1 LGRLKGLVAVFFIF
15 IAFIAFIGAPGSAR
29 SESLPDAFR
38 PEARQAAAP
47 SVAPSEQVR
56 LKVNQSILVDSP
68 DRIKR
73 VSVARPEVADV
84 MVVSPTQMLVSGKGA
99 GMTTLIYWS
108 EGDVPR
114 IVDLVVDPYT
124 EQFRDELRKLAPD
137 ADFEIS
143 ASGDSLF
150 LSGTVRSE
158 AVRNRLAE
166 GAGIF
171 ARNVVNLLEIEQL
184 EQILLQVRVAEVDRS
199 VAKELGF
206 NAIFQPVID
215 GGMYR
220 ASVNAPNSFSPFFGE
235 LFPPPG
241 QPHGPNQLFDDTTNL
256 FVQSPGFSNA
266 KFSAFLRILHD
277 RGAMKMLAEPNLV
290 VASGGEGRFLVGGEF
305 PIVYATGVGGATTF
319 SVEYKEF
326 GVKLDFQP
334 RIVENGEIFIKIAQE
349 MSDLDFANAVILSG
363 FRIPALRSRKAE
375 SDLQLAD
382 GQTFVMAGLIDNK
395 VARQVSKV
403 PFLGDIPI
411 LGALFRNVRYSNSET
426 ELMVLITPNIV
437 RPLSPE
443 EIPAL
448 PTETMPPEETHSGLL
463 P

>member
-1 LGRLKGLVAVFFIF
+1 MGIAAILFIV
-15 IAFIAFIGAPGSAR
+15 ILTWVPGIAR
-29 SESLPDAFR
+29 SESRPDTVP
-38 PEARQAAAP
+38 PEVRQAAEP
-47 SVAPSEQVR
+47 SAFPSKRIR
-56 LKVNQSILVDSP
+56 LTVNQSILFDSP
-68 DRIKR
+68 LRIKR
-73 VSVARPEVADV
+73 VSVADV
-84 MVVSPTQMLVSGKGA
+84 MVISPTQMLVSGKGT

-108 EGDVPR
+108 EDEVPKT
-114 IVDLVVDPYT
+114 VDLVVDFYT
-124 EQFRDELRKLAPD
+124 EQFHDELRKLAPD
-137 ADFEIS
+137 AVFGIS

-150 LSGTVRSE
+150 LSGRVGSD
-158 AVRNRLAE
+158 AIRNRLAE

-171 ARNVVNLLEIEQL
+171 AKNVVNLLEIERL
-184 EQILLQVRVAEVDRS
+184 EQVLLQVRVAEIDRS

-220 ASVNAPNSFSPFFGE
+220 GSLNAPNSFSPFFGD

-241 QPHGPNQLFDDTTNL
+241 EPPGPNQTFSDATNL

-266 KFSAFLRILHD
+266 KFSAFLRVLHD
-277 RGAMKMLAEPNLV
+277 RGAMKVLAEPNIV
-290 VASGGEGRFLVGGEF
+290 VASGGEGKFLVGGEF

-319 SVEYKEF
+319 SVVYKEF

-334 RIVENGEIFIKIAQE
+334 RIVENGEIYIKVAQE

-395 VARQVSKV
+395 VARQVTKI

-426 ELMVLITPNIV
+426 ELMVLVTPNIV
-437 RPLSPE
+437 RPLSQE

>member
-1 LGRLKGLVAVFFIF
+1 MGIAAVLFIVV
-15 IAFIAFIGAPGSAR
+15 FIGAPGVAR
-29 SESLPDAFR
+29 PEIRPDAVP
-38 PEARQAAAP
+38 PEVRQAPEP
-47 SVAPSEQVR
+47 SVAPSNRIR
-56 LKVNQSILVDSP
+56 LTVNRSILVDSP
-68 DRIKR
+68 SRIKR

-84 MVVSPTQMLVSGKGA
+84 MVISPTQMLVSGKGT

-108 EGDVPR
+108 EDEVPKT
-114 IVDLVVDPYT
+114 VDLVVDPYT
-124 EQFRDELRKLAPD
+124 EQFHDELRKLAPD
-137 ADFEIS
+137 AVFEIS

-150 LSGTVRSE
+150 LSGRVGSD

-166 GAGIF
+166 GAGIY
-171 ARNVVNLLEIEQL
+171 AKNVVNLLEIERL
-184 EQILLQVRVAEVDRS
+184 EQVLLQVRVAEVDRS

-220 ASVNAPNSFSPFFGE
+220 ASVNAPNSFSPFFGD

-241 QPHGPNQLFDDTTNL
+241 QPPGPNQAFDDTTNL

-266 KFSAFLRILHD
+266 KFSAFLRVLHD
-277 RGAMKMLAEPNLV
+277 RGALKVLAEPNLV
-290 VASGGEGRFLVGGEF
+290 VASGGEGKFLVGGEF

-319 SVEYKEF
+319 SVVYKEF

-334 RIVENGEIFIKIAQE
+334 RIVENGEIYIKVAQE

-395 VARQVSKV
+395 VARQVTKV

-437 RPLSPE
+437 RPLSQE

-448 PTETMPPEETHSGLL
+448 PTETMPPEETSDNLL